1 MTFGIGDGMTTATG
15 QIAVGKAA
23 AKTSIYNLHG
33 QSVESQA
40 DHLPSGIYVVDGKKV
55 MVK

>member
-1 MTFGIGDGMTTATG
+1 MTLGIGDGMTTATG

-23 AKTSIYNLHG
+23 AKTGIYNLHG

-40 DHLPSGIYVVDGKKV
+40 NHLPSGIYVVDGKKV